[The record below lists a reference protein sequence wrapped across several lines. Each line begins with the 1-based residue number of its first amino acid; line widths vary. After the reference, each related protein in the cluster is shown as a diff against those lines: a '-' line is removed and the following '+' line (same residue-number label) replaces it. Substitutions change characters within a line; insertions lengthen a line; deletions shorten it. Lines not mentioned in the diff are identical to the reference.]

1 MSSHW
6 HTQFFTAEIL
16 LALEHLHSK
25 GLIFR
30 DLKPENV
37 VIDSEGHLSLTD
49 FGIAKDHRSNDNETT
64 YNITIEVLDGLLGDS
79 DVTQQKLQQ
88 VEFNDAKFQLL
99 SLEGIDFIGVADPKL
114 REDITT
120 ISVQNNQLTTLVDL
134 IAPLLALRVREKS
147 PYSFVRLSTVC
158 LCV

>member
-1 MSSHW
+1 MASADAIP
-6 HTQFFTAEIL
+6 QRYI
-16 LALEHLHSK
+16 
-25 GLIFR
+25 G
-30 DLKPENV
+30 
-37 VIDSEGHLSLTD
+37 
-49 FGIAKDHRSNDNETT
+49 SNDNESI

-88 VEFNDAKFQLL
+88 VEFNDDKFQLL

-134 IAPLLALRVREKS
+134 VALWEGVVASWCRDLYEVRNRRVSNLGKF
-147 PYSFVRLSTVC
+147 Y
-158 LCV
+158 